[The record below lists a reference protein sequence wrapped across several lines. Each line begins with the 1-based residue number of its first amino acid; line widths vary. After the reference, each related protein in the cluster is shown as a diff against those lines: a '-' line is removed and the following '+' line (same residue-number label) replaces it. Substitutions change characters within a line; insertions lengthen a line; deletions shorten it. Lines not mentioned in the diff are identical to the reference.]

1 MLYLYC
7 LVTAGREPPPPSLRG
22 LTDAPVRQVAAQS
35 VGAWVSDLQG
45 AIDAVTPDL
54 VRVHDAVIR
63 EAMRAETPLPARFGQ
78 SVADDDA
85 LRRSLE
91 DRREGIAAGLERVRG
106 AVEMT
111 VRLLLA
117 PAAAPVPAER
127 PSAKTGREY
136 MAWLRARQRAAEEAQ
151 QRADFLQAR
160 VAQAVGA
167 LARAEARS
175 EASASGN
182 SATISHLVACGD
194 ITRYRQLVHEL
205 TEREPELR
213 VMLSGPWAPYSF
225 AGLPGA

>member
-7 LVTAGREPPPPSLRG
+7 LVSAGREPPPPLRG
-22 LTDAPVRQVAAQS
+22 LADAPVRQVTAQS
-35 VGAWVSDLQG
+35 VGAWVSDLPA
-45 AIDAVTPDL
+45 AIEAVTPEL
-54 VRVHDAVIR
+54 VRAHDVVVR
-63 EAMRAETPLPARFGQ
+63 EAMRVETPLPARFGQ
-78 SVADDDA
+78 TFADESA

-91 DRREGIAAGLERVRG
+91 ERREGIVAGLGRVRG

-111 VRLLLA
+111 VRLLLD
-117 PAAAPVPAER
+117 PAAAAAVARPA
-127 PSAKTGREY
+127 AKSGREY

-151 QRADFLQAR
+151 QRAGFLQAR
-160 VAQAVGA
+160 VARAVGG

-175 EASASGN
+175 GASAGGN

-194 ITRYRQLVHEL
+194 VTRYRHLVHEL

-225 AGLPGA
+225 AELPGA